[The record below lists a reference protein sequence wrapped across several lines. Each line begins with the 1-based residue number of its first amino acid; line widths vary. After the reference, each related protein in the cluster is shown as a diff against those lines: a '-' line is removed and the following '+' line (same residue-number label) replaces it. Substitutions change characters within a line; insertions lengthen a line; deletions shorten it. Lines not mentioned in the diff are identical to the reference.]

1 MNLETITSYVVLVLM
16 IKGNIVDVKGKGLKG
31 LGKRKKQR
39 NSSKEIQP
47 QCMTVHYVNI
57 Q

>member
-1 MNLETITSYVVLVLM
+1 MNLETITSYVVLGLM